1 MNALI
6 LERDT
11 ILLAFWMTVRL
22 TAVSTVGSLVLGTL
36 LAAMRVSPLSVLRN
50 AAGGYVTVARNTP
63 LTLVLLFTGLGVG
76 ANLGVEFSDD
86 INVNNFWL
94 AVIGLTAYTSA
105 FVCEALRSGINTV
118 PVGQAEAARSIGLT
132 FQQTL
137 RLIILPQAFRAVVVP
152 LGSILIAL
160 TKNTTIALVV
170 GVAEASVRMR
180 EMIEVYG
187 DQVIQIFFG
196 FAAGFVLLC
205 LPTGLFFG
213 WLSRRLAVAR

>member
-11 ILLAFWMTVRL
+11 VILAFWMTVRL

-36 LAAMRVSPLSVLRN
+36 LTAMRVSPLPILRTV
-50 AAGGYVTVARNTP
+50 ASGYVTVARNTP

-86 INVNNFWL
+86 ISVNNFWL
-94 AVIGLTAYTSA
+94 AILGLTAYTSA

-118 PVGQAEAARSIGLT
+118 PVGQAEAARSIGLS

-187 DQVIQIFFG
+187 DQVIQVFFG
-196 FAAGFVLLC
+196 FAVGFVILC

-213 WLSRRLAVAR
+213 WLSRRLAVVR

>member
-36 LAAMRVSPLSVLRN
+36 LAAMRVSPLSILRT

>member
-1 MNALI
+1 MEAL
-6 LERDT
+6 LTEGGT
-11 ILLAFWMTVRL
+11 IIAAFWMTVRL
-22 TAVSTVGSLVLGTL
+22 TAVSALGSLVLGTL
-36 LAAMRVSPLSVLRN
+36 LTAMRVAPLGALR
-50 AAGGYVTVARNTP
+50 ATATAYVTVARNTP

-76 ANLGVEFSDD
+76 ANLGLELSDD
-86 INVNNFWL
+86 IATNNFWL

-105 FVCEALRSGINTV
+105 FVCEALRSGLNTV
-118 PVGQAEAARSIGLT
+118 PVGQAEAARALGLG
-132 FQQTL
+132 FARTL
-137 RLIILPQAFRAVVVP
+137 ALITLPQAFRAVVAP

-180 EMIEVYG
+180 ELIETYG
-187 DQVIQIFFG
+187 DQVIEIFLG

-205 LPTGLFFG
+205 LPMGLAFG

>member
-36 LAAMRVSPLSVLRN
+36 LAAMRVSPLSVLRT

-76 ANLGVEFSDD
+76 ANLGVELSDD

>member
-6 LERDT
+6 FERDT
-11 ILLAFWMTVRL
+11 IFLAFWMTVRL

-36 LAAMRVSPLSVLRN
+36 LAAMRVSPLPILRT
-50 AAGGYVTVARNTP
+50 AASGYVTVARNTP
-63 LTLVLLFTGLGVG
+63 LTLVLLFTGLGMG

-94 AVIGLTAYTSA
+94 AILGLTAYTSA

-118 PVGQAEAARSIGLT
+118 PVGQAEAARSIGLS

-137 RLIILPQAFRAVVVP
+137 LLIILPQAFRAVIVP
-152 LGSILIAL
+152 LGGILIAL

-196 FAAGFVLLC
+196 FAVGFVLLC
-205 LPTGLFFG
+205 LPTGLIFG

>member
-1 MNALI
+1 MEALL
-6 LERDT
+6 LEGDT
-11 ILLAFWMTVRL
+11 ILVAFWMTVRL
-22 TAVSTVGSLVLGTL
+22 AVVSAVGSLLLGTAL
-36 LAAMRVSPLSVLRN
+36 TAMRVSPFPVLRS
-50 AAGGYVTVARNTP
+50 AAGTYVSVARNTP

-76 ANLGVEFSDD
+76 ANLGVELSDD
-86 INVNNFWL
+86 LATNNFWL

-118 PVGQAEAARSIGLT
+118 PVGQAEAARSLGLG
-132 FQQTL
+132 FLGTL
-137 RLIILPQAFRAVVVP
+137 RLIILPQAFRAVIAP

-180 EMIEVYG
+180 ELIETHG

-196 FAAGFVLLC
+196 FALGFVLLC
-205 LPTGLFFG
+205 LPMGLAFG
-213 WLSRRLAVAR
+213 RLSRRLVVAR

>member
-1 MNALI
+1 MEAL
-6 LERDT
+6 LTEGGT
-11 ILLAFWMTVRL
+11 IIAAFWMTVRL
-22 TAVSTVGSLVLGTL
+22 TAVSALGSLVLGTL
-36 LAAMRVSPLSVLRN
+36 LTAMRVAPLGALR
-50 AAGGYVTVARNTP
+50 ATATAYVTVARNTP

-76 ANLGVEFSDD
+76 ANLGLELSDD
-86 INVNNFWL
+86 IATNNFWL

-105 FVCEALRSGINTV
+105 FVCEALRSGLNTV
-118 PVGQAEAARSIGLT
+118 PVGQAEAARALGLG
-132 FQQTL
+132 FARTL
-137 RLIILPQAFRAVVVP
+137 ALITLPQAFRAVVAP

-180 EMIEVYG
+180 EMIETYG
-187 DQVIQIFFG
+187 DQVIEIFLG

-205 LPTGLFFG
+205 LPMGLAFG

>member
-1 MNALI
+1 MDAL
-6 LERDT
+6 LTEGGT
-11 ILLAFWMTVRL
+11 IVAAFWMTVRL
-22 TAVSTVGSLVLGTL
+22 TAVSALGSLVLGTL
-36 LAAMRVSPLSVLRN
+36 LAAMRVAPLGSLR
-50 AAGGYVTVARNTP
+50 AAATAYVTVARNTP

-76 ANLGVEFSDD
+76 ANLGLELSDD
-86 INVNNFWL
+86 IATNNFWL

-105 FVCEALRSGINTV
+105 FVCEALRSGLNTV
-118 PVGQAEAARSIGLT
+118 PVGQAEAARSLGLG
-132 FQQTL
+132 FVRTL
-137 RLIILPQAFRAVVVP
+137 GLITLPQAFRAVVAP

-180 EMIEVYG
+180 ELIETYG
-187 DQVIQIFFG
+187 DQVIEIFLG

-205 LPTGLFFG
+205 LPMGLLFG